1 MLVLLSM
8 LACMV
13 PDDVSPAVQAKPS
26 AVDQSQLM
34 SFQPL
39 PSDYHLEENVNQNQ
53 IILGEKLFGEVKLSK
68 SGKISCSSCH
78 QLAKGGADGMK
89 LSPGHDGILTVRNTP
104 TVFNAAGQFAQFW
117 DGRAL
122 DVESQALGPILA
134 AGEMAMPNE
143 EYVVSILKSDPTYPD
158 MFAAAF
164 PGEQEPVTFK
174 NVGVAIGAY
183 ERTLVAHSRWD
194 DYLMGDSAALTSEEK
209 EGLGVF
215 LKTGCQMCH
224 SGALLGG
231 QTYMKFGVVH
241 EYGNQTDLGRFAVTA
256 DEADRMRFKVP
267 QLRLTTLTAPY
278 FHDGS
283 AATLE
288 DAVKT
293 MAWTQLG
300 KTLTDEEAVSITKW
314 LKSTEPK
321 PQVKDSG
328 MTTESSIKND

>member
-13 PDDVSPAVQAKPS
+13 PDDVQISTEKAPQ
-26 AVDQSQLM
+26 AVDQSQLL

-39 PSDYHLEENVNQNQ
+39 PNDYHLEENVNQNQ

-78 QLAKGGADGMK
+78 QLAKGGADGMR
-89 LSPGHDGILTVRNTP
+89 LSPGHDGILSTRNTP

-122 DVESQALGPILA
+122 DVEAQALGPILS

-143 EYVVSILKSDPTYPD
+143 EAVVAVLKSDTTYVD

-164 PGEQEPVTFK
+164 PGEQDPITLS
-174 NVGVAIGAY
+174 NVGMAIGAY
-183 ERTLVAHSRWD
+183 ERTLVAQSRWD
-194 DYLMGDSAALTSEEK
+194 DYLRGDSSALTNEEK
-209 EGLGVF
+209 EGLNVF

-224 SGALLGG
+224 NGTLLGG
-231 QTYMKFGVVH
+231 QTYMKFGVVN
-241 EYGNQTDLGRFAVTA
+241 EYGNQADLGRFTVTNNEL
-256 DEADRMRFKVP
+256 DKMKFKVP

-283 AATLE
+283 AETLD

-293 MAWTQLG
+293 MAWVQLG
-300 KTLTDEEAVSITKW
+300 KTLTDSEAASISLW

-321 PQVKDSG
+321 MDAS
-328 MTTESSIKND
+328 N